1 MKKVIILLFAFYLLS
16 SCKPTVDYEIPSE
29 VETMATSRF
38 NKASGIFYEIQ
49 KTHGTTESPIIGSK
63 KYTLYIEAK
72 HRATGTLKIFISE
85 YKKSGDS
92 YEYIGTSEL

>member
-1 MKKVIILLFAFYLLS
+1 MKKYIILLFALCFLS
-16 SCKPTVDYEIPSE
+16 SCKQTVDYEIPSE
-29 VETMATSRF
+29 VETMAISRF

-72 HRATGTLKIFISE
+72 HRATGTWQVFIYE

-92 YEYIGTSEL
+92 YEYIGTSKL

>member
-1 MKKVIILLFAFYLLS
+1 MKKYIILLFALCFLS

-29 VETMATSRF
+29 VETMAISRF

-63 KYTLYIEAK
+63 NTLYISKPNIVLREHGK
-72 HRATGTLKIFISE
+72 F
-85 YKKSGDS
+85 S
-92 YEYIGTSEL
+92 YMNTRRVEILMNI